1 MQAVKKTKGK
11 AISLKTTSILMVIIS
26 VIIAIALLITGIRAF
41 RSFRAMERSTD
52 NYIALTEAASELM
65 SASDYL
71 TEEVQCFT
79 VMGDRKHMENYFM
92 EANVTRRRDKAL
104 AVLEKEMPGSKAL
117 KELEESMAES
127 VSLMDREYYAMR
139 LMLEAQGD
147 SDIPEEV
154 GKVVLNE
161 ENAALSPTEKIEL
174 ARQMVHDSIYY
185 EQKDRIRGSM
195 AECLTALKNGTHGNQ
210 QAMEDRAYHD
220 LIWMLVLVVIQT
232 LAILVMMW
240 ITTHLG
246 VNPVLRAVDHIRKD
260 QKIPIVGASE
270 FRYLAGTYNTM
281 YNAYKKSIESLNY
294 KASHDELTGVYNRAG
309 YDLIRSSLDMKT
321 TAMLLFDADVF
332 KSVNDHFGHETGD
345 RVLQK
350 IAGTLKNSFRSDDYV
365 CRIGGDEFVVFMVHI
380 AQEPARLIE
389 HKVIQI
395 NQRLSE
401 ESDGIPPISLSVG
414 VSYNPE
420 GNDPEEMFRQA
431 DTALY
436 YVKENGRNG
445 CCIYSEAL
453 KGKKRDE
460 EKD

>member
-1 MQAVKKTKGK
+1 MQIMKETKEKG
-11 AISLKTTSILMVIIS
+11 ISLKTTSILMVIIS
-26 VIIAIALLITGIRAF
+26 MIIAVALLITGIRAF

-52 NYIALTEAASELM
+52 DYIALTEAASELM

-79 VMGDRKHMENYFM
+79 VMGDRKHMENYFT

-104 AVLEKEMPGSKAL
+104 AVLEKEMPGSRAL

-147 SDIPEEV
+147 GDMPGEL
-154 GKVVLNE
+154 KNVVLSE
-161 ENAALSPTEKIEL
+161 GDTALSSAEKIEL
-174 ARQMVHDSIYY
+174 ARQMVHDLIYY
-185 EQKDRIRGSM
+185 EQKDRIRGNM
-195 AECLTALKNGTHGNQ
+195 AECLAALKNGTHGNQ

-260 QKIPIVGASE
+260 QKIPIVGATE

-332 KSVNDHFGHETGD
+332 KSVNDQFGHETGD
-345 RVLQK
+345 RVLQR
-350 IAGTLKNSFRSDDYV
+350 IATVLKRNFRSDDYI
-365 CRIGGDEFVVFMVHI
+365 CRIGGDEFVIFMVHI
-380 AQEPARLIE
+380 GQEPVKLIE
-389 HKVIQI
+389 HKVARI
-395 NQRLSE
+395 NQELSDE
-401 ESDGIPPISLSVG
+401 VDGVPPISLSVG

-420 GNDPEEMFRQA
+420 GNNPDEMFRQA

-436 YVKENGRNG
+436 RVKENGRNG
-445 CCIYSEAL
+445 CCFYTDI
-453 KGKKRDE
+453 K
-460 EKD
+460 